1 MAGPHVKTYSC
12 RCPCVTLTAGSFLCE
27 AYSQSRGEK
36 RLRSKT
42 TSVYGATLLQTNI
55 RIVTGYNSF
64 LGSFSTK
71 GNEYER

>member
-1 MAGPHVKTYSC
+1 MAGPPVKTYSC

-27 AYSQSRGEK
+27 AYSQSKGEK
-36 RLRSKT
+36 
-42 TSVYGATLLQTNI
+42 TNI
-55 RIVTGYNSF
+55 RIVTGYNSL